1 MSVGGVLLIPLFLI
15 VTKVCVNVRCH
26 LEERTGTSRKE
37 IAVYFLKGDTRVKV
51 DMFFL
56 DSRFLLYISTDM
68 N

>member
-1 MSVGGVLLIPLFLI
+1 MSVGGVLLIPLFL
-15 VTKVCVNVRCH
+15 VVAQVGVNVRSH
-26 LEERTGTSRKE
+26 LEEGTGTARKE
-37 IAVYFLKGDTRVKV
+37 IAVYFPKGDTRVKV